1 MKFSTQEEYGLRCL
15 LQIAKQK
22 SDKGLT
28 IPEISELEGLTIPNV
43 AKLMR
48 ILRLGGLVESER
60 GQIGGYRLSR
70 TAKQI
75 SLQDVLNVLGG
86 RLFEDEFCISHSG
99 AIDICTN
106 SIDCSIR
113 SVWKTVQ
120 KVVDDVLGKL
130 SLQDLLSSEE
140 ELDLLV
146 TDKIENSASSIP
158 LKVLS

>member
-15 LQIAKQK
+15 LQLAKQT
-22 SDKGLT
+22 SNKGLT

-43 AKLMR
+43 AKLLR
-48 ILRLGGLVESER
+48 IMRLGGLVESER
-60 GQIGGYRLSR
+60 GQFGGYRLSR
-70 TAKQI
+70 PPNQI
-75 SLQDVLNVLGG
+75 TLQDVLNVLGG
-86 RLFEDEFCISHSG
+86 RLFEDAFCNSHSG
-99 AIDICTN
+99 AIEICTN

-130 SLQDLLSSEE
+130 TLKDLLGSEE
-140 ELDLLV
+140 EVDLLV
-146 TDKIENSASSIP
+146 TDKIVSTAGSIP